1 MSHQSSSGSDR
12 IRRNEDWWDKP
23 EHDGR
28 ERSGGGANGR
38 SDGESFLF
46 AVEVLTAQHN
56 IIKKIAGQ
64 GNCVIVGRG
73 ADVLLAN
80 REPLKLFIY
89 ADTKAKIKR
98 CRKKGTDDS
107 HCYRLCINTSNL
119 VIKDMIPAVADF
131 ANQWFKQ

>member
-1 MSHQSSSGSDR
+1 MIHCDLSYHRRGENANAGRDGFSHQSSSGSDR

-23 EHDGR
+23 EYGGR
-28 ERSGGGANGR
+28 EGCGRADGR

-80 REPLKLFIY
+80 R
-89 ADTKAKIKR
+89 
-98 CRKKGTDDS
+98 
-107 HCYRLCINTSNL
+107 
-119 VIKDMIPAVADF
+119 KDMIPAVADF